1 MTLVDGNSLGF
12 IIINFIVILIA
23 VKIAKHYENK
33 NKRK

>member
-1 MTLVDGNSLGF
+1 MTLVSGDSLGV
-12 IIINFIVILIA
+12 IVINFIVILIA